1 MSSLVRQVRWLIL
14 TRVVVV
20 TSVLVPLLLYQLWLR
35 QRPPETPPETGP
47 SVVVPPQAPPEEQ
60 PTLQG
65 PPLLPGAE
73 PRIEPPLQP
82 PLQPLIATTEA
93 SALPQLDLFFILGIA
108 VTVYVASGV
117 YDFLL
122 RRFPHRARSQ
132 VLFQLLVDLSL
143 VTLIVWKLGVGV
155 SNPFSLFY
163 LLFIAVASF
172 LLGRQAGF
180 SVAILAYLLYAGLVI
195 GLSYGKIE
203 PAMGTMRP
211 SRESF
216 LLAYNLSIH
225 LFAFVAIALLTAALA
240 RRLERAQQELEVE
253 REDLAR
259 LQVVHRDVI
268 ESIQS
273 GLVTTDLDGRIT
285 SINRAGTEILARSEA
300 ELLGTDIVDTELF
313 DPESWHHFA
322 ATASEQ
328 GGRHRA
334 EVEIERDGSTVYIGF
349 SISMLHDG
357 GGRQRGYILIFQ
369 DFTRWRELEDQV
381 RIKDRMAAVG
391 ELAAGIAHEIGN
403 PLAAISGSVQMLVE
417 SLEERPGE
425 HRLLDILLKESQR
438 LDRTIKGFLRFARPK
453 DRSTVPF
460 DVARL
465 LAENCDLL
473 RNSPELGEH
482 HRLEVDLDPPSV
494 RIHADPDQISQIFWN
509 LVRNALRAMENGG
522 TLRVAGRPEGDRY
535 VLEVSDTGHGMSD
548 DERANLFHPFQS
560 FFDTGTGIGMAIV
573 YRIVEEH
580 RGHVSV
586 SSRPGGGTVLTVELP
601 RDGSRRA
608 DDGDRSQTDAVIEE
622 ALES

>member
-1 MSSLVRQVRWLIL
+1 MSGLARQVRWLIFI
-14 TRVVVV
+14 RVMVV
-20 TSVLVPLLLYQLWLR
+20 TSILIPLLLYQLWLR
-35 QRPPETPPETGP
+35 QRPPEIPPEASSPIVSAPKTPPEEAP
-47 SVVVPPQAPPEEQ
+47 SPEAPPV
-60 PTLQG
+60 T
-65 PPLLPGAE
+65 E
-73 PRIEPPLQP
+73 PESERVVT
-82 PLQPLIATTEA
+82 ATEG
-93 SALPQLDLFFILGIA
+93 SGLPQLDFFFILGIA
-108 VTVYVASGV
+108 VIVYVASGL
-117 YDFLL
+117 YYLLL

-132 VLFQLLVDLSL
+132 VLLQLLVDLSL
-143 VTLIVWKLGVGV
+143 VTLIVWKLGIGV

-180 SVAILAYLLYAGLVI
+180 GVAILAYLLYAGLVI
-195 GLSYGKIE
+195 GLAFGKIE
-203 PAMGTMRP
+203 PAAGTFPP

-216 LLAYNLSIH
+216 LLGYNLFIH
-225 LFAFVAIALLTAALA
+225 VFAFVAIALLTAALA

-273 GLVTTDLDGRIT
+273 GLVTTDLEGRIT
-285 SINRAGTEILARSEA
+285 SINRAGTEILDRVEA

-313 DPESWHHFA
+313 DAEGWRRFA
-322 ATASEQ
+322 AAASEH

-334 EVEIERDGSTVYIGF
+334 EVEIERDGSTVHIGF
-349 SISMLHDG
+349 SISLLHDG
-357 GGRQRGYILIFQ
+357 DGRQRGYILIFQ
-369 DFTRWRELEDQV
+369 DFTRWRELEEQV

-403 PLAAISGSVQMLVE
+403 PLTAISGSVQLLAR
-417 SLEERPGE
+417 SLKEQPGE
-425 HRLLDILLKESQR
+425 RRLLDILLKESQR

-453 DRSTVPF
+453 DRSSVPF
-460 DVARL
+460 DVAEL

-473 RNSPELGEH
+473 RNSPELGED
-482 HRLEVDLDPPSV
+482 HRLEVDLDPPSS

-509 LVRNALRAMENGG
+509 LVRNALRAMEDGG

-535 VLEVSDTGHGMSD
+535 VLEVSDSGHGMTEA
-548 DERANLFHPFQS
+548 ERANLFHPFHS

-586 SSRPGGGTVLTVELP
+586 ASRPGGGTRITVELP
-601 RDGSRRA
+601 RDGSDATDGADIDRGAADRA
-608 DDGDRSQTDAVIEE
+608 GTEPAA
-622 ALES
+622 ALGETHGS